1 MVEHALIGIKTAEG
15 KQNFKTCL
23 HFLNCKIS
31 SPSGILTTLSALHA
45 IRRFR
50 MQFALKGIGLPF
62 ALDQKAISDPFAS
75 CRKEF
80 DYRMQ
85 YSFIF
90 ADFLGFACG
99 I

>member
-1 MVEHALIGIKTAEG
+1 
-15 KQNFKTCL
+15 
-23 HFLNCKIS
+23 
-31 SPSGILTTLSALHA
+31 
-45 IRRFR
+45 
-50 MQFALKGIGLPF
+50 MQFALKGILLPF
-62 ALDQKAISDPFAS
+62 AMALKAISDPFAS

-99 I
+99 IWSLLASCKKEFDIF